1 MKFSILIKAAKG
13 RTVLSSIILTQTS
26 AAHNMSTWQFL
37 MNLKLWQFFCQ
48 GVSAQPLSFFI
59 STSFSACFSYP
70 NPPSPKDFTDCKNRE
85 DFGLSDLNV
94 YFTVPM
100 QTLEMNFYY

>member
-1 MKFSILIKAAKG
+1 MAIPDEFKIVAI
-13 RTVLSSIILTQTS
+13 
-26 AAHNMSTWQFL
+26 
-37 MNLKLWQFFCQ
+37 FCQ

-70 NPPSPKDFTDCKNRE
+70 NPPSRKDFTDCKNRE

-100 QTLEMNFYY
+100 QTLEMNFYYWTLQETKQYISR